1 MCRKNGFIHSLAVL
15 ITLTAGASASAAS
28 VQNEKGSDTL
38 FDVMT
43 NAITLWSLDNSK
55 GVAPTDTITYVGTG
69 SGSAEKAMA
78 NRSAAPFQSIAP
90 MSRNLTAA
98 AMKACE
104 ARPGMAGKCRPEIR
118 NVLGLDAATVVE
130 NAGGGAVAPCSD
142 LSIGL
147 DSVLNDGTAPN
158 GNQLQLILGGLNGK
172 GTIPACT
179 DPARVA
185 AIEALRTCATGV
197 TQMAHF
203 YRRDDNSG
211 TSDTMREKLKID
223 RFCNGE
229 SKPASPGGINTDNPD
244 NDPIRGTCPAA
255 NATRKAVKCT
265 VTDPNAAAT
274 AVTVCSLNT
283 SKICKTTADCVSPTK
298 NEGTCTLASTAKF
311 GMDCS
316 FSAATPGCTA
326 GFVIAMTDVD
336 PTPAGYAGT
345 APFDITLSIANRAQS
360 DANGGTFGY
369 GGRTA
374 ILTSVDGTNTATGPS
389 IDTITPDDVNV
400 VPDIYLLSRRL
411 WLHDTILQA
420 GVATGDASTGNTA
433 VDAAETKFFR
443 WATDSAGSNTQ
454 SGNTGRQNMDSVMA
468 AWGFIPCT
476 SDSTQPSGPGNLCSK
491 TNYNGCSVTVDK
503 ACATAADCTPAGG
516 CPTCVAGE
524 TCKAMFPLGFG
535 AATKCLS
542 TPIANGVYGSV
553 ACAAG
558 TICCSDG
565 HTCVGTTDTC
575 VAPPARAAGF
585 ACKYNADCGSAA
597 GCNQSTKTCNP

>member
-28 VQNEKGSDTL
+28 VIAEKGSDTL
-38 FDVMT
+38 YDVMN
-43 NAITLWSLDNSK
+43 NAITAWSTDASK
-55 GVAPTDTITYVGTG
+55 VAVPTDTITYAGTG
-69 SGSAEKAMA
+69 SGTGEKAMA
-78 NRSAAPFQSIAP
+78 LHSVTPYQSIAA

-142 LSIGL
+142 LTIGL
-147 DSVLNDGTAPN
+147 DAVLNDGTAPN
-158 GNQLQLILGGLNGK
+158 GNQLQLILGGKDGK

-197 TQMAHF
+197 TQMSHF

-229 SKPASPGGINTDNPD
+229 SKPPSPGGINNDNPD

-255 NATRKAVKCT
+255 NASRLAVKCT
-265 VTDPNAAAT
+265 VTDPSVNSAST
-274 AVTVCSLNT
+274 AVNVCTGKTSKLCKTNADCLNT
-283 SKICKTTADCVSPTK
+283 TAPVARA
-298 NEGTCTLASTAKF
+298 EGTCGAANGTLRV

-316 FSAATPGCTA
+316 YSATTPGCTA
-326 GFVIAMTDVD
+326 GFVIPITDPD
-336 PTPAGYAGT
+336 PTPAGYTGA
-345 APFDITLSIANRAQS
+345 APVDQTLSIALRAQS

-374 ILTSVDGTNTATGPS
+374 IYIAVDGTNTATGPS

-411 WLHDTILQA
+411 WLHDTIVQG
-420 GVATGDASTGNTA
+420 GVLTNESTGNTA
-433 VDAAETKFFR
+433 VDAAEAKFFR

-454 SGNTGRQNMDSVMA
+454 SANTGRQNMDPIMT

-503 ACATAADCTPAGG
+503 ACATAADC
-516 CPTCVAGE
+516 PTGE

-535 AATKCLS
+535 APTKCTS
-542 TPIANGVYGSV
+542 NTITNGLPV
-553 ACAAG
+553 ATACTAG
-558 TICCSDG
+558 TVCCSDG
-565 HTCVGTTDTC
+565 HTCGAADTC
-575 VAPPARAAGF
+575 PVPTARAAGF
-585 ACKYNADCGSAA
+585 ACKYNADCASAA